1 MNLCDPDIIREVL
14 ARHGFRFS
22 KSLGQNFLK
31 DASVPYRIAE
41 ESGAGETGNVL
52 EIGPGMGCL
61 TAELCERAEKVV
73 AVELD
78 RALLPVLKETLSGYG
93 NWEVVRGDVLETDLK
108 VLCTEKFG
116 TGRVTACAN
125 LPYYIT
131 TPAINALLKSHAFEC
146 ITLMVQR
153 EVAKRICAA
162 PGTSDY
168 SAFTIYVQY
177 WAAAETLFDVPASS
191 FIPQPKVDS
200 AVVRLTPLDEP
211 SVDTLDEKLFFALV
225 RAAFNMRRKTLVNA
239 LMPVFGDG
247 LGKDGI
253 TEMVE
258 SVGLD
263 AKVRGERLSLNDF
276 ARLANAA
283 KIMSN

>member
-1 MNLCDPDIIREVL
+1 MNLCDPDVIREVL
-14 ARHGFRFS
+14 AKHGFRFS

-31 DASVPYRIAE
+31 DASVPRRIAE

-61 TAELCERAEKVV
+61 TAELCKCAEKVV

-78 RALLPVLKETLSGYG
+78 RALLPVLEETLSEYG
-93 NWEVVRGDVLETDLK
+93 NWELVRGDVLETDIK
-108 VLCTEKFG
+108 ALCTDKFG
-116 TGRVTACAN
+116 EGQVTACAN

-131 TPAINALLKSHAFEC
+131 TPAITALLDSHAFKR

-162 PGTSDY
+162 PGTPDY

-177 WAAAETLFDVPASS
+177 WARTETLFDVPASS

-200 AVVRLTPLDEP
+200 AVVRLIPLDKP
-211 SVDTLDEKLFFALV
+211 SVDTLDEKMFFALV

-239 LMPVFGDG
+239 LMPALGDG
-247 LGKDGI
+247 LGKNGI

-263 AKVRGERLSLNDF
+263 AKVRGERLSLKDF
-276 ARLANAA
+276 ARLADAA
-283 KIMSN
+283 KMRM

>member
-1 MNLCDPDIIREVL
+1 MNLCDPDVIREVL
-14 ARHGFRFS
+14 AKHGFRFS

-41 ESGAGETGNVL
+41 ESGARETRNVL

-78 RALLPVLKETLSGYG
+78 RALLPVLEETLSGYG

-108 VLCTEKFG
+108 ALCTEKFG
-116 TGRVTACAN
+116 GGRVTACAN

-131 TPAINALLKSHAFEC
+131 TAAITALLGSHAFER
-146 ITLMVQR
+146 ITIMVQR

-162 PGTSDY
+162 PGTPDY

-177 WAAAETLFDVPASS
+177 WARAETLFDVPASS

-200 AVVRLTPLDEP
+200 AVVRLTPLDKP

-239 LMPVFGDG
+239 LMPVFGDS

-253 TEMVE
+253 TEMVG

-263 AKVRGERLSLNDF
+263 ARVRGERLSLEDF
-276 ARLANAA
+276 ARLADAA
-283 KIMSN
+283 KSRT